1 MIATARLLIRCSAV
15 LLGLLFVTPAM
26 GQTDRLY
33 PRGGDVVLGK
43 IKSISK
49 NGIVMTVSGKDQ
61 TFNAGAIEK
70 VLFQGDPS
78 ELTEGREFAIDN
90 QFDQAIAELK
100 AVDTSKL
107 NRAPQKADFAYY
119 VMYSQ
124 AQQALSG
131 NGDLRSSVS
140 AALKFITQNTD
151 SFHFYD
157 TARLLGDLAVKL
169 GSYDQ
174 ASKYY
179 GSLRNAPSAETKI
192 ESLYLNALV
201 KLKQNENAG
210 AASDLQ
216 KIISIGIQSPEGARL
231 QTLSKAALALALAKQ
246 GKGQQAIDMV
256 NELIAKLNPT
266 DTETAAEIYNAQ
278 GASYAAMGD
287 TEGALLAYL
296 HTQLMFSTHPGP
308 HSEALT
314 QLADLWTKV
323 GKPNRA
329 AEARTELQQRY
340 PGLSG

>member
-1 MIATARLLIRCSAV
+1 MIAIARLSIRCSAV
-15 LLGLLFVTPAM
+15 LLGLLLASPVMA
-26 GQTDRLY
+26 QTDRLY
-33 PRGGDVVLGK
+33 PRGGEVVLGK

-49 NGIVMTVSGKDQ
+49 NGIVMSVSGKDQ

-70 VLFQGDPS
+70 VLFQGDPGG
-78 ELTEGREFAIDN
+78 LTQGREFALDN

-100 AVDTSKL
+100 TVDASKL
-107 NRAPQKADFAYY
+107 NRDPQKADFAYY
-119 VMYSQ
+119 VMYCQ

-131 NGDLRSSVS
+131 NGDLRASAT
-140 AALKFITQNTD
+140 AALNFIKQNTG
-151 SFHFYD
+151 SWHFYE
-157 TARLLGDLAVKL
+157 TAKLLGDLAVKL

-179 GSLRNAPSAETKI
+179 GSLRNAPSAETKV

-201 KLKQNENAG
+201 KLKQGKDAE

-216 KIISIGIQSPEGARL
+216 KIVSIGVQSPEGARL
-231 QTLSKAALALALAKQ
+231 QTLSKAALAIATAKQ
-246 GKGQQAIDMV
+246 GQGKEALDMV

-278 GASYAAMGD
+278 GASYMAMGD
-287 TEGALLAYL
+287 NQGALLAYL

-308 HSEALT
+308 HSEALK

-323 GKPNRA
+323 GKPDRA
-329 AEARTELQQRY
+329 AEARSELQQRY

>member
-1 MIATARLLIRCSAV
+1 MIANARLSIRCSAA
-15 LLGLLFVTPAM
+15 LFGLLIASPVWA
-26 GQTDRLY
+26 QTDRLY
-33 PRGGDVVLGK
+33 PSGSDVVLGK

-78 ELTEGREFAIDN
+78 ELTQGREFALDN

-100 AVDTSKL
+100 SVDTGKL
-107 NRAPQKADFAYY
+107 NREPQKVDFAYY
-119 VMYSQ
+119 VMYCQ
-124 AQQALSG
+124 ARQALSG
-131 NGDLRSSVS
+131 NGDLRASAT
-140 AALKFITQNTD
+140 AALNFIKQNTD

-157 TARLLGDLAVKL
+157 TAKLLGDLAVEL

-201 KLKQNENAG
+201 KLAQNNDAD

-216 KIISIGIQSPEGARL
+216 KIVNIGVQSPEGARL
-231 QTLSKAALALALAKQ
+231 QTLAKAALAIATAKQ
-246 GKGQQAIDMV
+246 GKGQEALDMV
-256 NELIAKLNPT
+256 NELIAKLNPI

-287 TEGALLAYL
+287 NEGALLAYL

-308 HSEALT
+308 HSEALK

-323 GKPNRA
+323 GKPDRA
-329 AEARTELQQRY
+329 AEARSELQQRY

>member
-1 MIATARLLIRCSAV
+1 MFAIARLSIRCSAV
-15 LLGLLFVTPAM
+15 LLGLLIASPVMA
-26 GQTDRLY
+26 QTDRLY
-33 PRGGDVVLGK
+33 PEGGEVVLGK

-61 TFNAGAIEK
+61 TFNAGTIEK
-70 VLFQGDPS
+70 VLFQGDPN
-78 ELTEGREFAIDN
+78 ELTQGREFALDN

-100 AVDTSKL
+100 AVDADKL
-107 NRAPQKADFAYY
+107 NRDPQKADFAYY
-119 VMYSQ
+119 VMYCQ

-131 NGDLRSSVS
+131 NGDLRAAAS
-140 AALKFITQNTD
+140 AALGFIQKNTD
-151 SFHFYD
+151 SWHFYD
-157 TARLLGDLAVKL
+157 TAKLLGDLAVKL

-179 GSLRNAPSAETKI
+179 GSLRSAPSTETKI

-201 KLKQNENAG
+201 KLAQDKDSD
-210 AASDLQ
+210 AASDLK
-216 KIISIGIQSPEGARL
+216 KIIGLGVQSPEGARL
-231 QTLSKAALALALAKQ
+231 QTLAKAALAIATAKQ
-246 GKGQQAIDMV
+246 GNGKEALEMV
-256 NELIAKLNPT
+256 NELIAKLNPA

-308 HSEALT
+308 HSEALK

-323 GKPNRA
+323 GKPDRA
-329 AEARTELQQRY
+329 AEARSELQQRY

>member
-1 MIATARLLIRCSAV
+1 MIATARLSIRCSAV
-15 LLGLLFVTPAM
+15 LLGLLIASPALA
-26 GQTDRLY
+26 QTDRLY
-33 PRGGDVVLGK
+33 PQGGDVVLGK

-49 NGIVMTVSGKDQ
+49 SGIVMTVSGKDQ

-70 VLFQGDPS
+70 VMFQGDPTG
-78 ELTEGREFAIDN
+78 LTQGREFALDN
-90 QFDQAIAELK
+90 QFDQAISELK
-100 AVDTSKL
+100 TVDANKL
-107 NRAPQKADFAYY
+107 NRAPQKADFAFY

-131 NGDLRSSVS
+131 NGDLRASVT
-140 AALKFITQNTD
+140 AALNFIKQNTD
-151 SFHFYD
+151 SWHFYK
-157 TARLLGDLAVKL
+157 TAKLLGDLAVKL

-201 KLKQNENAG
+201 KLKQDKDAE

-216 KIISIGIQSPEGARL
+216 KIVGIGVQSPEGARL
-231 QTLSKAALALALAKQ
+231 QTLAKAALAIATAKQ
-246 GKGQQAIDMV
+246 GKGQEALDIV

-278 GASYAAMGD
+278 GASYMAMGD
-287 TEGALLAYL
+287 NQGALLAYL

-308 HSEALT
+308 HSEALK
-314 QLADLWTKV
+314 QLAELWTKV
-323 GKPNRA
+323 GKPDRA
-329 AEARTELQQRY
+329 AEARSELQQRY